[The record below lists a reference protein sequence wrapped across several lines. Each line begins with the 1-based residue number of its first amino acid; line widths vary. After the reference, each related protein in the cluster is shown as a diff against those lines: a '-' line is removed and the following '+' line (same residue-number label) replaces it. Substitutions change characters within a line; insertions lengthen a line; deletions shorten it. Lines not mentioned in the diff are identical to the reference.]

1 VGYTDSFRYLAL
13 RLGIAD
19 EKEILMKAR
28 YEMLAKE
35 GGQRAVKKAIEKRQ
49 KKTSQKE
56 KRSRPYLA
64 AEGQA
69 ERPRKRSRVV

>member
-1 VGYTDSFRYLAL
+1 M
-13 RLGIAD
+13 GIAE
-19 EKEILMKAR
+19 EKELLMKAR

-49 KKTSQKE
+49 KKVGQKE

-64 AEGQA
+64 AEEPA
-69 ERPRKRSRVV
+69 ERPRKRARV